1 MESMAASSGI
11 HCSLNGLIS
20 TKSSSVKHDSAYLAR
35 YVLKLIGSNLDCP
48 TPYRDSLSRIFN
60 L

>member
-1 MESMAASSGI
+1 MQLKRFNI
-11 HCSLNGLIS
+11 N
-20 TKSSSVKHDSAYLAR
+20 KRSSVKHDSAYLAR
-35 YVLKLIGSNLDCP
+35 YVLKLIGSSLDCP